1 MATTPADPSSSGS
14 PRETAPAGLQ
24 DALAYPYFQTVWDR
38 KSRRMGLGMEM
49 PGTLGYASPYEP
61 VPLTELEE
69 ALLLMAGTGLSG
81 LNLGDIDPSMGAD
94 AMVQWTAR
102 TWPSSCSNHGTELF
116 FTNDS
121 GTYFMDMWNLMPEE
135 GELATLSG
143 KSQDAQIDWILGMVS
158 RAKRKI
164 DPQRA
169 QMPTGLPGL
178 FVFNHWNANMP
189 GTTLFLPVSNMT
201 LEYINL
207 LFIYFSPEYRFT
219 LVDEANGYA
228 SAGLDRW
235 IDAGRLDGN
244 RQMGIVE
251 LEQRVLSMQVV
262 EQAFICQNINLG
274 LQAMG
279 LGGWTYTGYI
289 ARYALGGM
297 DVPGLG
303 FRFEEAK
310 RGPSVP
316 VGRDGVFEAFVPP
329 YHADMSEAVDHFLEV
344 KWSQYKPEMPKS
356 YLEPDKVVSQ
366 IERPAEDT
374 IQIVKDY
381 CNYVHGTYGRFPA
394 FLDPM
399 YQRLTCQA
407 QHVDPDFYAQYYPPG
422 ALTDQH
428 HSHFERWHPEL
439 AADDGKPP
447 IRAQAPSPTEGSNG
461 GAPQPPGAL

>member
-1 MATTPADPSSSGS
+1 VSSGL
-14 PRETAPAGLQ
+14 PHPPGLG
-24 DALAYPYFQTVWDR
+24 DGLAYPFFQSVFDR
-38 KSRRMGLGMEM
+38 KSRRMALGMTM
-49 PGTLGYASPYEP
+49 PGTLEYASPYKP

-69 ALLLMAGTGLSG
+69 ALLLVAGTGLTG

-94 AMVQWTAR
+94 ALVQWTAR

-116 FTNDS
+116 FTNDD
-121 GTYFMDMWNLMPEE
+121 GTYFLDMWNLVPEE

-143 KSQDAQIDWILGMVS
+143 KSLEAQVEWILELVR
-158 RAKRKI
+158 RAKV
-164 DPQRA
+164 PLAPERA

-207 LFIYFSPEYRFT
+207 LFIYFSSDYRFT
-219 LVDEANGYA
+219 LVDETNGYTPC
-228 SAGLDRW
+228 GLERW
-235 IDAGRLDGN
+235 IDAGRIDPA

-262 EQAFICQNINLG
+262 EQAFICQNINLA

-303 FRFEEAK
+303 FRFEEAA

-316 VGRDGVFEAFVPP
+316 VGRDGGAAFGAIEAIRTTAPGLRILALECRTGAEQFSLALRAG
-329 YHADMSEAVDHFLEV
+329 ADGFLTREAEPADVVAALHCIRRGETYVAPALVTKMVNTYVLRNPEHSLEDAYDSLSDREHEV
-344 KWSQYKPEMPKS
+344 
-356 YLEPDKVVSQ
+356 L
-366 IERPAEDT
+366 
-374 IQIVKDY
+374 
-381 CNYVHGTYGRFPA
+381 
-394 FLDPM
+394 L
-399 YQRLTCQA
+399 
-407 QHVDPDFYAQYYPPG
+407 
-422 ALTDQH
+422 
-428 HSHFERWHPEL
+428 L
-439 AADDGKPP
+439 AAVGHTNREIAKVFHLSEQTVHNY
-447 IRAQAPSPTEGSNG
+447 RATVMEKLGFHDRVQLLRFAVKRGIVSV
-461 GAPQPPGAL
+461 ADL